1 MQPKRP
7 FKRSESI
14 PFTCKPY
21 LRLLGLICGFLSLF
35 STFAGDSLTDPPAFA
50 CCGAIF
56 AAHRAFRGMPCPFS
70 LQLGKIPDRSSFC
83 SSYGKILPVSC
94 SLHALY
100 ENSPIPTRHSLTP
113 RRLRRNPI
121 GLDFIRGKIHVMLF
135 SSAPTS
141 P

>member
-1 MQPKRP
+1 MQPKRL
-7 FKRSESI
+7 FKRSEPTSDHLQALFAAFWG
-14 PFTCKPY
+14 PFAA
-21 LRLLGLICGFLSLF
+21 FLAQLQLYGGESR
-35 STFAGDSLTDPPAFA
+35 TFPAFTRY
-50 CCGAIF
+50 GAIF

-100 ENSPIPTRHSLTP
+100 ENSPIPTRHGLTP